1 MSGNPDISI
10 NTSSN
15 QEVFYFC
22 SDSNSFQ
29 RMLGILY
36 KRGLTKTLSFIYN
49 YVTILHTTKHDRNN

>member
-1 MSGNPDISI
+1 VMSGNPDISI

-29 RMLGILY
+29 RMLGFIY
-36 KRGLTKTLSFIYN
+36 KKGLTKTLSFIYN
-49 YVTILHTTKHDRNN
+49 YVTILHTTKQ